1 MLPASSN
8 HASRDFHVERPLGI
22 GIGSLATAQFGNAVL
37 LFFVTVC
44 QMTITAA
51 FEKAI
56 VTLFELNF
64 I

>member
-1 MLPASSN
+1 L
-8 HASRDFHVERPLGI
+8 
-22 GIGSLATAQFGNAVL
+22 GSLATAQLGNAVL